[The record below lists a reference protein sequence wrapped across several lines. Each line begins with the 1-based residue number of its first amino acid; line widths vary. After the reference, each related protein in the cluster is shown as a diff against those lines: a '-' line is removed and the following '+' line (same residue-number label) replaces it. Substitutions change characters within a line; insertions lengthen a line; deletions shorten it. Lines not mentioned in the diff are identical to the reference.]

1 MSSLPD
7 SPDLFPIRQRL
18 LPAGSFLERR
28 TITSERWEQLQIE
41 LLALGGPPIDE
52 WETAARLESL
62 GYSDVLVQEQ
72 FGRESIFALAREL
85 FPDLILGDDQPQP
98 SRSEPTWQ
106 NSLKADVV
114 RFLRS
119 LAYALPWLLLFFSE
133 RGVGLELSPER
144 KLTPE
149 TAAAV
154 SISIMLSLIVNGGF
168 LQIMARRGLFYQGM
182 KEPALERIFLV
193 RVFRLGLLISGIVA
207 CVGLL
212 GGFYSNWL
220 PDQAL
225 VLCAVHFGLL
235 SVLWLSCGILTV
247 CTPTP
252 AIAGVFI
259 ISVGVYLVLVLFTS
273 EPVLT
278 AQTASI
284 VVAGLSTAWMARR
297 ALPSLNAQ
305 EPSAAFPDPVVLGY
319 LLVPYF
325 CVGCGYF
332 AFLFTDRW
340 LAGTVVAFGFGT
352 PFVAHPEYQ
361 LGIDLALL
369 LFFLLVGFVEVCA
382 FRFTQGIFE
391 QAAQMDLLQGNFHK
405 QVYTQYLRFLFGLAS
420 LVAIIL
426 ILVWNLPESTWVLLT
441 ASAAQA
447 PIVRSIALL
456 GTLSYGCLA
465 LALFQGL
472 ILFSFSQPSA
482 VVWSLSW
489 GLAINLLTSYFLS
502 NLLGFEFTVCGV
514 LCGAVIWMWVGIQ
527 SVHKLIRELEYSY
540 FAM

>member
-1 MSSLPD
+1 MPSLPD
-7 SPDLFPIRQRL
+7 PSKLLPLRQRL
-18 LPAGSFLERR
+18 LPVGSSLERR
-28 TITSERWEQLQIE
+28 TITPESWEQLQKE
-41 LLALGGPPIDE
+41 LLTLGGPPIDE

-62 GYSDVLVQEQ
+62 GYSDVLIQEH
-72 FGRESIFALAREL
+72 FARESIFALARDL
-85 FPDLILGDDQPQP
+85 FPSLISGDNPPQP
-98 SRSEPTWQ
+98 SRLPPTWY
-106 NSLKADVV
+106 SRFKADGI
-114 RFLRS
+114 RFSRS

-149 TAAAV
+149 AAAAV

-182 KEPALERIFLV
+182 KEPALERVFLV
-193 RVFRLGLLISGIVA
+193 RVFRLGLLVSGIVA
-207 CVGLL
+207 CAGLL

-220 PDQAL
+220 PDQTL
-225 VLCAVHFGLL
+225 VLCAISFGLL

-252 AIAGVFI
+252 AIAGVFS
-259 ISVGVYLVLVLFTS
+259 ISVGVYLGLVLLTTV
-273 EPVLT
+273 PVLT
-278 AQTASI
+278 AQTASM

-297 ALPSLNAQ
+297 ALPALNVQ
-305 EPSAAFPDPVVLGY
+305 EPLAAFPDPVVLGY

-325 CVGCGYF
+325 WVGCGYF

-340 LAGTVVAFGFGT
+340 LAGTVVSFGFGT

-369 LFFLLVGFVEVCA
+369 LFFLLVGWVEVCA
-382 FRFTQGIFE
+382 FRFTQGVFD
-391 QAAQMDLLQGNFHK
+391 QAGQVDLLQGNFHK
-405 QVYTQYLRFLFGLAS
+405 QVYNQYLRFLFGLGS
-420 LVAIIL
+420 LVAVIL
-426 ILVWNLPESTWVLLT
+426 LLVWSLPDSIWVLLT

-447 PIVRSIALL
+447 PIVRGIALL
-456 GTLSYGCLA
+456 GTFGYGCLA

-482 VVWSLSW
+482 VLWPLSW
-489 GLAINLLTSYFLS
+489 GFAINLVISYFLS
-502 NLLGFEFTVCGV
+502 NLFGFEFAVCGLV
-514 LCGAVIWMWVGIQ
+514 CGAATWLWLGAG
-527 SVHKLIRELEYSY
+527 SVRRLINELEYHY